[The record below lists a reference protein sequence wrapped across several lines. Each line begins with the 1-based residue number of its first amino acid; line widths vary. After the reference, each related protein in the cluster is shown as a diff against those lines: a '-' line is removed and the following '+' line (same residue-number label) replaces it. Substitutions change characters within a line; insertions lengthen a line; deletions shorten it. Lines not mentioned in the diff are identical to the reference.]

1 MFYSHWEKKNP
12 FGLAGWCEMNL
23 WPQKKKKSIKSSSFS
38 SLLPLPGPFC
48 SPPPTIK
55 DVLEQPFQE
64 TFPQQNAASFII
76 FKATFLLRWLGR
88 LCLQIWQDMASWE
101 FALTNRGSADTTE
114 CFNQRCSK
122 RDKISCCPAS
132 SSPGENQWCCA
143 VLLPSLPP
151 ESKFSLAVSTELKK
165 PCWVTAA
172 NIMSDGYSSWPML
185 WWNVA
190 HFQQNKEA

>member
-1 MFYSHWEKKNP
+1 MFYSHWEKNIHLVLQNDVKWIS
-12 FGLAGWCEMNL
+12 GL
-23 WPQKKKKSIKSSSFS
+23 KRKKKSIKSSSFS

-101 FALTNRGSADTTE
+101 LALTNWGYADTTE
-114 CFNQRCSK
+114 CFNHHCSK
-122 RDKISCCPAS
+122 QDKIFSCTAS
-132 SSPGENQWCCA
+132 SSQCENQWCC
-143 VLLPSLPP
+143 VFLLPSPASR
-151 ESKFSLAVSTELKK
+151 E
-165 PCWVTAA
+165 
-172 NIMSDGYSSWPML
+172 YSFPL
-185 WWNVA
+185 LFPLN
-190 HFQQNKEA
+190 

>member
-12 FGLAGWCEMNL
+12 FGLTEWCEMNL
-23 WPQKKKKSIKSSSFS
+23 WPQKEKKKSIKSSSFP
-38 SLLPLPGPFC
+38 SLLPLPGPFH

-101 FALTNRGSADTTE
+101 FALTGWGSADTTE
-114 CFNQRCSK
+114 RFSQRCSS
-122 RDKISCCPAS
+122 RTGSSAALPALPRVRTNGAACS
-132 SSPGENQWCCA
+132 SFPPCLWRPQLSLLSPLSWKS
-143 VLLPSLPP
+143 LL
-151 ESKFSLAVSTELKK
+151 
-165 PCWVTAA
+165 
-172 NIMSDGYSSWPML
+172 G
-185 WWNVA
+185 
-190 HFQQNKEA
+190 